1 MATERKADHYSSLL
15 SLKNLLRSRFNTN
28 SPLLSTLNVLQL
40 LLVLVLCTSTF
51 AAFSQS
57 IVKALPGP
65 IHFEK
70 DYFDGKFPNLAYN
83 PFSWTKAASMI
94 YLDGPVGSGF
104 SYADNAESYI
114 GDDLLYATDVYNFL
128 LKWLMDHPT
137 FLSNEL
143 YIGGDSYSGLIV
155 PIVVQKIYNGN
166 SEAGVQR
173 QLKLQG
179 YILGNPVT
187 SQHDDKNARIEYAHR
202 HALLS
207 DKLYESIKHNC
218 HGEYIII
225 DPNNAPCIRDLT
237 LVEQCLTNIFYPLIL
252 EPSCNYDSN
261 NSSKLKWDR
270 GFIDEERPRDFLL
283 LPAKPQFW
291 CRFYNYYVLS
301 DIWANDERVREAL
314 HVRKGTKDKWLRC
327 NESMAYTEV
336 VFSSLDYHKNL
347 SHTPLRALIYSGDHD
362 MLVPYSGTHKWIESL
377 GLTVDE
383 EWRPWF
389 VDGQNAGYS
398 MRYVMEDV
406 GFRLREQV
414 TQLQS
419 TSLKKVFTCSKG
431 GLLITIFD
439 EHEIDQQPN
448 LFNNFFG
455 GAGHTA
461 PEYKPKEALTMIER
475 WLAFYYL

>member
-128 LKWLMDHPT
+128 LK
-137 FLSNEL
+137 
-143 YIGGDSYSGLIV
+143 
-155 PIVVQKIYNGN
+155 
-166 SEAGVQR
+166 
-173 QLKLQG
+173 G

>member
-114 GDDLLYATDVYNFL
+114 
-128 LKWLMDHPT
+128 
-137 FLSNEL
+137 
-143 YIGGDSYSGLIV
+143 
-155 PIVVQKIYNGN
+155 GN

>member
-128 LKWLMDHPT
+128 LK
-137 FLSNEL
+137 
-143 YIGGDSYSGLIV
+143 
-155 PIVVQKIYNGN
+155 
-166 SEAGVQR
+166 
-173 QLKLQG
+173 G

-237 LVEQCLTNIFYPLIL
+237 LVEQVQRPDNARDDCIGFGINCFRFLLDLCLTNIFYPLIL